1 MLSFRELES
10 RLAAF
15 GDNYINDRVEL
26 LKGTSKEE
34 VSKALAQSELDVMV
48 LYYAI
53 TRYLAGGISEEK
65 LSKIKENTEIE
76 CSAYNL
82 MKNWGFLN

>member
-15 GDNYINDRVEL
+15 GDNYINDRVQSL
-26 LKGTSKEE
+26 TDTSKDE
-34 VSKALAQSELDVMV
+34 VSKTLAETEIDVMV

-76 CSAYNL
+76 RSAYNL
-82 MKNWGFLN
+82 MKNWGFFN